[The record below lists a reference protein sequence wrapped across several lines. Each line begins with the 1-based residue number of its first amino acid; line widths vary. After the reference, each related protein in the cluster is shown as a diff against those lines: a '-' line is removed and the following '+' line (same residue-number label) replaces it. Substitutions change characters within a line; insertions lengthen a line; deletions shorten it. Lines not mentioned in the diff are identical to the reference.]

1 MFGGEKGEVAGM
13 PYLPLSVWS
22 KDVGVARVLKR
33 SLGQN
38 KCEGA
43 GEGALNRFQ
52 LFERNTRVCACVHIR
67 WF

>member
-13 PYLPLSVWS
+13 PYLPLHVLS

-38 KCEGA
+38 KWEGA
-43 GEGALNRFQ
+43 GEGALKRFQ
-52 LFERNTRVCACVHIR
+52 LFERNTRVCVHVCT
-67 WF
+67 

>member
-13 PYLPLSVWS
+13 PYLSLCILS

-33 SLGQN
+33 SLGQD

-43 GEGALNRFQ
+43 GEGALKHFQ

-67 WF
+67 CF